1 LLSKVVSLVVVTSLI
16 NLFLIIISIF
26 YQLFSGYTNLEIGLY
41 TMDFIYNSLPKYIT
55 WSLILIFIQ
64 VAINNKYLGY
74 FISIIFLFL
83 LDIVFLMLEIE
94 TNMIK
99 VGATP
104 MMTYS
109 DMNEFGPALT
119 GVLWFHAYWFLF
131 GVLFLLLAGLFW
143 ISG

>member
-1 LLSKVVSLVVVTSLI
+1 
-16 NLFLIIISIF
+16 
-26 YQLFSGYTNLEIGLY
+26 
-41 TMDFIYNSLPKYIT
+41 
-55 WSLILIFIQ
+55 
-64 VAINNKYLGY
+64 
-74 FISIIFLFL
+74 SIIFLFL
-83 LDIVFLMLEIE
+83 LDIIFLMLKIE

-143 ISG
+143 IRGVAGNFKNRLQAAKKQLSAKYIAMLSFVI